1 LNTELEE
8 ENPEQQRLVNGA
20 DIGVTLIILAI
31 CGWLYYGTTTFEE
44 TSPLFAQ
51 DVPPELFPRL
61 LLWLIGLLALF
72 LPFEQRVRGQAAS
85 ALNKDRAEPVNLM
98 VYLTS
103 ILLIGVVASLGWI
116 GIYLGTVLVSFTLPL
131 LWGERRWLVPVTY
144 VGVFPTAVA
153 VLFAYGLK
161 VHFDPGVLDLGF
173 P

>member
-1 LNTELEE
+1 MSSELKEE
-8 ENPEQQRLVNGA
+8 SPQEQRVVNGA
-20 DIGVTLIILAI
+20 DLGVALIILAV
-31 CGWLYYGTTTFEE
+31 CGWLYYDTAAFEE

-72 LPFEQRVRGQAAS
+72 LPFELRVRGKAAT
-85 ALNKDRAEPVNLM
+85 ALNKGRAEPVGLM
-98 VYLTS
+98 AYLSS

-116 GIYLGTVLVSFTLPL
+116 GIYLGTVLVSFFLPL
-131 LWGERRWLVPVTY
+131 LWGERRWLVLATY
-144 VGVFPTAVA
+144 AVVFPTAVA
-153 VLFAYGLK
+153 VLFSYGLK